1 MVPDLGHVHAHDGPL
16 QQCHKGFQGA
26 TPRTRPLATT
36 PSWPPGL
43 GLSGQANTGRGLQ
56 FLHAQSRAPLQSNP
70 QRASQR
76 LCRRPAHPALRVF
89 YTPMQPCMN
98 VTSTFPE
105 PAPAPSQAMD
115 THSQGCPGS
124 SVNSES
130 SKVGAHD
137 TTHPAGVPHV
147 VERCACAALNASLG
161 RTTIPVLDTCGP
173 PGGRLEFPGSAA
185 QLQCCPGVAAQ
196 DPLITPPP

>member
-1 MVPDLGHVHAHDGPL
+1 MHMTGP
-16 QQCHKGFQGA
+16 CSNA
-26 TPRTRPLATT
+26 TRGSREPHLEHGRSQPQ

-137 TTHPAGVPHV
+137 TTHPAGGELVQDDIF
-147 VERCACAALNASLG
+147 
-161 RTTIPVLDTCGP
+161 IPPNV
-173 PGGRLEFPGSAA
+173 
-185 QLQCCPGVAAQ
+185 
-196 DPLITPPP
+196 

>member
-43 GLSGQANTGRGLQ
+43 GLSGQATTGRGLQ

-137 TTHPAGVPHV
+137 TTHPAGGAPPSHNLHCIWTTNQV
-147 VERCACAALNASLG
+147 VELSRLNG
-161 RTTIPVLDTCGP
+161 
-173 PGGRLEFPGSAA
+173 
-185 QLQCCPGVAAQ
+185 
-196 DPLITPPP
+196 